1 MARSFDGTTGVKV
14 DPSSEIPGRELLKD
28 VKRRRG
34 QVEARLTKERK

>member
-34 QVEARLTKERK
+34 QMEARLTRK